1 MISGYVLPKTILVP
15 TDLSEGAEEALDYA
29 LALAAALGAQVH
41 LLNVVGIPSLGVPEL
56 GLAMASVTI
65 DTVVVENQKA
75 IDELAAR
82 KRTIAPIGQAILRTG
97 DAKDT
102 ILQVAKELGAD
113 LIVMGTHGRRGLK
126 RALLGSIAE
135 LVVRTAAC
143 PVLTVRTSD
152 AAK

>member
-29 LALAAALGAQVH
+29 LDLAAALGAQVH

-113 LIVMGTHGRRGLK
+113 LIVMGTHGRRGIK

>member
-29 LALAAALGAQVH
+29 LDLAAALGAQVH

-82 KRTIAPIGQAILRTG
+82 KRTTAPIGQAILRTG

-152 AAK
+152 AAT